1 MNNRDM
7 LSDSADLI
15 AASIQIIHILY
26 IDISRLQKDVDKRQK
41 EMAEEVLHEKRRAYG
56 DAEELM
62 KKLRMNLDPTKNIY
76 EVVRAG
82 LSESL

>member
-1 MNNRDM
+1 M

-15 AASIQIIHILY
+15 AASIQIIHILC
-26 IDISRLQKDVDKRQK
+26 IDITRLQKDVDKRQK
-41 EMAEEVLHEKRRAYG
+41 EMAEEVLDEKREDYG

-62 KKLRMNLDPTKNIY
+62 YKLRRNLDPTKSIY
-76 EVVRAG
+76 ELTRAG

>member
-15 AASIQIIHILY
+15 AASIRITQILY
-26 IDISRLQKDVDKRQK
+26 IDITRLQKDADKRQK

-56 DAEELM
+56 DGEELM
-62 KKLRMNLDPTKNIY
+62 EKLRRNLDPTKNIY
-76 EVVRAG
+76 EMVRAG